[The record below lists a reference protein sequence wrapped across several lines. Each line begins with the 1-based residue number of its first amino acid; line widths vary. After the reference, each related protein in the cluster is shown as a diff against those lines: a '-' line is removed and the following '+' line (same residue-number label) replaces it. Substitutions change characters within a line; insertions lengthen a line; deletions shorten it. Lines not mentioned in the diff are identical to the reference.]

1 MDKIIN
7 RNNVPK
13 LRFGEFNNEWKE
25 VKLKDLSTDISYG
38 MNVPATDYDGENK
51 YIRITDIDEET
62 SLYTNNNVSPLG
74 ILDDKFLL
82 KENDG

>member
-25 VKLKDLSTDISYG
+25 VKLKVVAIKNL
-38 MNVPATDYDGENK
+38 
-51 YIRITDIDEET
+51 
-62 SLYTNNNVSPLG
+62 
-74 ILDDKFLL
+74 
-82 KENDG
+82 